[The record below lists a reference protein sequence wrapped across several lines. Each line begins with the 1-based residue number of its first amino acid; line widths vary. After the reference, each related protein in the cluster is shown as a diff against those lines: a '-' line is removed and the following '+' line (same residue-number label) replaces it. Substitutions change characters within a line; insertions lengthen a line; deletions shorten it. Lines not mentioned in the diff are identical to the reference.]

1 MDTSFA
7 LGVCF
12 VLPERE
18 INKRGFFF
26 FFFFFLQVKNG
37 SSSIEGVALVEWRSI
52 RCHLSEE
59 CFRGMN

>member
-18 INKRGFFF
+18 INKRGFSLFF
-26 FFFFFLQVKNG
+26 FYRSTG
-37 SSSIEGVALVEWRSI
+37 SSSTEGVALVERSI
-52 RCHLSEE
+52 RLAAFYRESVLV
-59 CFRGMN
+59 G

>member
-18 INKRGFFF
+18 INKRGFSLFF
-26 FFFFFLQVKNG
+26 FFYRSTG
-37 SSSIEGVALVEWRSI
+37 SSSTEGVALVERSI
-52 RCHLSEE
+52 RLAAFYRESVLV
-59 CFRGMN
+59 G